1 MSSLKHLGSH
11 VLEPRR
17 TASEAAMHTI
27 AAALRRAS
35 TALAHL
41 SLRLSCSAPRL
52 PRTTP
57 RLEFH
62 AEPDAAEGAL
72 YLDGKLVGW
81 VTGVNRL

>member
-1 MSSLKHLGSH
+1 MSSLKHVGSR

-17 TASEAAMHTI
+17 TAPEAARHAV

-35 TALAHL
+35 TALALL
-41 SLRLSCSAPRL
+41 SLRLSCSASRL

-62 AEPDAAEGAL
+62 AEPGAAEGAL